1 VSNASGDTIQTKEA
15 FATVAGY
22 KCRLPQKVWSRC
34 GLPIPLKTNAI
45 VHDGKCKIDLKIMTS
60 QMGIQIPFPLF
71 LTNVTFDKEAHH
83 NIHRIDHPIQRPA
96 ENSQVI
102 SVRADCR
109 RVVSAIPIVSVH
121 GIVI

>member
-22 KCRLPQKVWSRC
+22 KCHLPQKVWSRC
-34 GLPIPLKTNAI
+34 GLPIPLKTNAK

-83 NIHRIDHPIQRPA
+83 NIHRMDHPI
-96 ENSQVI
+96 
-102 SVRADCR
+102 
-109 RVVSAIPIVSVH
+109 
-121 GIVI
+121 